1 MYSMAEQRAE
11 ADIAMDAANLYQ
23 EEIFTDRRV
32 GTVQRLTPVTRTG
45 ARDDSR
51 PVLFVGQTQVLTPA
65 GALPLSFELDAETL
79 EDAIAKFG
87 DAAQDALASTLRRLE
102 DLRREAASSLIVPGS
117 GQAPGG
123 GFGGPG
129 SGGFGGPR
137 GGGIQIP

>member
-65 GALPLSFELDAETL
+65 GALPLSYELDAETL